1 MAIPFTLGSIHR
13 RDKTTTGTAHTTT
26 NNKNSR
32 GQRMRA
38 FNSSSAWNSPAPA
51 SHKYRMYGGH
61 VTGLWAPSPV
71 PYFHISSAGVFGGS
85 PGFGVEARAHI
96 EEKAFGVVGAA
107 HVEGGYSPTAGAI
120 WADMLTLA
128 PPTAQKLRVTR
139 GAATWA
145 STAARRRR
153 SAVRRYRWQPL
164 DRRHRRGSPLA
175 SRRSACG
182 WMA

>member
-1 MAIPFTLGSIHR
+1 MDVEALLAVAAEFPRPGESAADGLRSPF
-13 RDKTTTGTAHTTT
+13 
-26 NNKNSR
+26 
-32 GQRMRA
+32 
-38 FNSSSAWNSPAPA
+38 
-51 SHKYRMYGGH
+51 
-61 VTGLWAPSPV
+61 
-71 PYFHISSAGVFGGS
+71 VFFLTGS

-153 SAVRRYRWQPL
+153 SAARRYRWQPL
-164 DRRHRRGSPLA
+164 DRRHKRGSPLA
-175 SRRSACG
+175 SRRSA
-182 WMA
+182 